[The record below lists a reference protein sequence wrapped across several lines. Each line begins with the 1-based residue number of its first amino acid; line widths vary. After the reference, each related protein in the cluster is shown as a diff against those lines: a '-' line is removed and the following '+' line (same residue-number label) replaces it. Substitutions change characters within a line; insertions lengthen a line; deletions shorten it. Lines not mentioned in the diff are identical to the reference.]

1 MLAVA
6 NVGKYCV
13 SVIGDEI
20 GVTDVTKEIDLID
33 LDDTSQYIFFG
44 NVSGFSKFCNWKKGI
59 AITLAKVEDMEVIYF
74 IRKGTRYGESYALNL
89 TEPLFSEYGDCGIVR
104 E

>member
-13 SVIGDEI
+13 SIAGDEI
-20 GVTDVTKEIDLID
+20 GITDVTQKIDLE
-33 LDDTSQYIFFG
+33 DTSQYTFFG
-44 NVSGFSKFCNWKKGI
+44 EVSGFSKFCNWKKGI

>member
-13 SVIGDEI
+13 SIAGDEI
-20 GVTDVTKEIDLID
+20 GITDVTQKIDLE
-33 LDDTSQYIFFG
+33 DTSQYTFFG
-44 NVSGFSKFCNWKKGI
+44 EVSGFSKFCNWKKGI
-59 AITLAKVEDMEVIYF
+59 AITLANVEDMEVIYF